1 MEPNKNC
8 TCPEN
13 HKRHI
18 CTIRSQG
25 LTNLVE
31 ALTNEPT
38 VKCVICGA
46 EANSAVY
53 VCSPVTIESLL

>member
-1 MEPNKNC
+1 MESIKNC

-18 CTIRSQG
+18 CVIRSQG

-38 VKCVICGA
+38 VKCVTCGV
-46 EANSAVY
+46 EANSAAN
-53 VCSPVTIESLL
+53 VCVPVEIESLL